1 MKLLM
6 EPIDV
11 ALQAGDKGQGAGAA
25 GRVVREVRV
34 PTAFCWQGRL
44 FEVETVLEEW
54 SARGEWWGKEDRRE
68 YFLLMTQN
76 GVMEIFRG
84 TSGWMLSRIFD

>member
-1 MKLLM
+1 MKLMM

-11 ALQAGDKGQGAGAA
+11 SATAA
-25 GRVVREVRV
+25 T

-44 FEVETVLEEW
+44 FEVENVLETW
-54 SARGEWWGKEDRRE
+54 SARGEWWGREDKRE
-68 YFLLMTQN
+68 YYMLMTTS

-84 TSGWMLSRIFD
+84 REGWMLSRIYD